1 MAWFGLSHDKEKG
14 FTRYPV
20 NPLNLMGWLMGL
32 EPTTTGITILSFL
45 YLLTLMLVDIFNT
58 NQQVINKLLGK

>member
-1 MAWFGLSHDKEKG
+1 
-14 FTRYPV
+14 
-20 NPLNLMGWLMGL
+20 MGWLMGL

-45 YLLTLMLVDIFNT
+45 YLLTLMLVDIINK